1 VFKVLSSIINKEKN
15 MAEKNQLKQKSG
27 SFTPRGLPALNQG
40 KTSSEMAATKRGG
53 SDAGEMYKK
62 PGKTGK
68 GMASARSDESSSET
82 GPIKGGDD
90 NKKRYSGTPQP
101 EQYSNACGPKKTR
114 FIN

>member
-1 VFKVLSSIINKEKN
+1 
-15 MAEKNQLKQKSG
+15 MAEKNQLKSKSG

-53 SDAGEMYKK
+53 SDAGDMYKK

-68 GMASARSDESSSET
+68 GMASARSDKSSSET
-82 GPIKGGDD
+82 GPIKGSSKSVYQGC
-90 NKKRYSGTPQP
+90 KQP
-101 EQYSNACGPKKTR
+101 IAYSNADGEKPTR

>member
-1 VFKVLSSIINKEKN
+1 
-15 MAEKNQLKQKSG
+15 MAGNQLRA
-27 SFTPRGLPALNQG
+27 RGGTLVPKGIVAVNDLR

-68 GMASARSDESSSET
+68 GMASARSNESSSET
-82 GPIKGGDD
+82 GPIKVSDD
-90 NKKRYSGTPQP
+90 NKKRYAGIAQP
-101 EQYSNACGPKKTR
+101 EAYSNAAGPKPTR